1 MSASDSDSRNNRPP
15 APGQNRLSPDPL
27 LDDRDLD
34 REMRKIIRE
43 LDSVTAG
50 LDGLP
55 ADLDLDGDAPDRSG
69 QGGGRPDQNYQSR
82 GRQPADYRDQDRG
95 GDRDLGWPEPGRDF
109 QDRDHRGRDQR
120 SASRPGQDFQDQDYR
135 QDRDYPGQDYQ
146 SGGRGRADQTPASPN
161 QNYQPGGQSRPGRG
175 QSFVRRDAG
184 DDDDLFDD
192 LPEDPEAEIELF
204 PDLGDDGPPALPP
217 GLRNAGGPR
226 GAQAVPETRPQVQA
240 ARGPAPVLTARS
252 PVPVPREPGL
262 GHPDASSTLVLTDR
276 LDLPFGDGTGG
287 EIIDLVDEFD
297 ETTRADAPAPARD
310 DRLVSELTAGELE
323 RLVEAA
329 VSRALGKGRPDK

>member
-15 APGQNRLSPDPL
+15 APGQNRLSPDHL

-82 GRQPADYRDQDRG
+82 GRQPADYRDRG
-95 GDRDLGWPEPGRDF
+95 RPEPGRDF
-109 QDRDHRGRDQR
+109 QDRDYRGQDQR
-120 SASRPGQDFQDQDYR
+120 SASLPGQDHQDRDYRQDQDY
-135 QDRDYPGQDYQ
+135 PGRDYQ
-146 SGGRGRADQTPASPN
+146 SGGRGRAE
-161 QNYQPGGQSRPGRG
+161 QSYPGRG
-175 QSFVRRDAG
+175 QSFVRPDAG

-192 LPEDPEAEIELF
+192 RPEDPEAEIELF

-217 GLRNAGGPR
+217 GRRNAGDPR
-226 GAQAVPETRPQVQA
+226 GARAAPETSPRVPA

-252 PVPVPREPGL
+252 PVPVPREPGP

-297 ETTRADAPAPARD
+297 ETTRADALSPAPARD